1 MTNQDPITD
10 HEAKIASWR
19 AGATEAVASKSS
31 PFGTLFFVSEKDIDE
46 AVALMRSA
54 PQDGDAKLREL
65 RDWACESSCDTD
77 CGDAVRL
84 PPLLREIDRLLSKP
98 SEPAP
103 SAEIDRL
110 RAENERLRS
119 VLAAVDTSLCRFAQ
133 STTLLVEDDH
143 RGGLLREQRIEGII
157 DKVRQL
163 ELQRSTALDQ
173 RDEALAE
180 NERLQAD
187 LAAARADQ
195 AAMARLE
202 LDRLLFRYDHGD
214 LGFGPTEPQDL
225 LTDIRQRLAALP
237 AQQPEP
243 KPEVCGATMRIV
255 TGGTC
260 ANTKPCPTHDTEPAV
275 QWMAA
280 GPNPYAKTDVDLQ
293 AFAVRVLPSTDDE
306 GRVLFVEAIG
316 PVDAHGLPDSVIL
329 RITGDMGPGE
339 ARYYT
344 MVQPDAAT
352 RDGDEV
358 LREWLD
364 PDTEGRPIS
373 GWVAVMA
380 RVLDEV
386 CRRELARGGK

>member
-237 AQQPEP
+237 AQQPKPDAATAYEGDPKDCAFRGPIWPAWKTVDSAPHHKAVLAAEP
-243 KPEVCGATMRIV
+243 GCGMAV
-255 TGGTC
+255 AKLWDDGT
-260 ANTKPCPTHDTEPAV
+260 
-275 QWMAA
+275 W
-280 GPNPYAKTDVDLQ
+280 
-293 AFAVRVLPSTDDE
+293 R
-306 GRVLFVEAIG
+306 
-316 PVDAHGLPDSVIL
+316 
-329 RITGDMGPGE
+329 GDMGDHFRPTHWVELPDWPSEFPQSRGE
-339 ARYYT
+339 PK
-344 MVQPDAAT
+344 PDAAT

>member
-1 MTNQDPITD
+1 MTNQDPIAER
-10 HEAKIASWR
+10 EAKIAALQALIDKAR
-19 AGATEAVASKSS
+19 ECLFRVCERQAFKLTACVPARPGVDDDLVIGDGLEAGK
-31 PFGTLFFVSEKDIDE
+31 E

-54 PQDGDAKLREL
+54 PDGDAK
-65 RDWACESSCDTD
+65 
-77 CGDAVRL
+77 
-84 PPLLREIDRLLSKP
+84 
-98 SEPAP
+98 
-103 SAEIDRL
+103 L

-237 AQQPEP
+237 AQQPKPDAATAYEGDPKDCAFRGPIWPAWKTVDSAPHHKAVLAAEP
-243 KPEVCGATMRIV
+243 GCGMAV
-255 TGGTC
+255 AKLWDDGT
-260 ANTKPCPTHDTEPAV
+260 
-275 QWMAA
+275 W
-280 GPNPYAKTDVDLQ
+280 
-293 AFAVRVLPSTDDE
+293 R
-306 GRVLFVEAIG
+306 
-316 PVDAHGLPDSVIL
+316 
-329 RITGDMGPGE
+329 GDMGDHFRPTHWVELPDWPSEFPQSRGE
-339 ARYYT
+339 PK
-344 MVQPDAAT
+344 PDAAT

>member
-1 MTNQDPITD
+1 MNQDKDPIAD
-10 HEAKIASWR
+10 REAKIAALQALIDKAR
-19 AGATEAVASKSS
+19 ECLFRVCERQAFKLTACVPARPGVDDDLVIGDGLEAGK
-31 PFGTLFFVSEKDIDE
+31 E

-54 PQDGDAKLREL
+54 PDGDAK
-65 RDWACESSCDTD
+65 
-77 CGDAVRL
+77 
-84 PPLLREIDRLLSKP
+84 
-98 SEPAP
+98 
-103 SAEIDRL
+103 L